1 MSEEEKKGDL
11 LNQLAI
17 ISDLL
22 EKVNIEVRNSTVL
35 FEVEPAEYDD
45 VKEYLDSK
53 YDKEIDEEDN
63 GTFAISLGDV
73 IFLFSK
79 NSV

>member
-11 LNQLAI
+11 LNQIAI

-35 FEVEPAEYDD
+35 FEVEPEEYDD

-63 GTFAISLGDV
+63 GTFAISLGEV